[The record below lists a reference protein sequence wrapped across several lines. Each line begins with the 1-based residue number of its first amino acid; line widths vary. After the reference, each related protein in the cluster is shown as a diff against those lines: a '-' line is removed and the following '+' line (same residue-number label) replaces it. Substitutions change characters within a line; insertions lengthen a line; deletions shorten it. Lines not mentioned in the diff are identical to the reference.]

1 MLRLPIFHSESE
13 LGALIGVEGVF
24 ILGPVGLKKVRDCT
38 LENRDSEKS
47 VTPFHVPSI
56 TNLYYY
62 EG

>member
-47 VTPFHVPSI
+47 DSLSCS
-56 TNLYYY
+56 LYYY